1 MFYRDPLGAP
11 YTNTLFSDYLRLVLG
26 KFYNDLQKTGNLAT
40 LSCFRVNFRK
50 KARNFLARDG
60 PGSFDQPDEN
70 NIAFLGES
78 LWLEMGTVLPIAFR
92 NKRMYICINR
102 TPRTSRR
109 SVPEGTL

>member
-50 KARNFLARDG
+50 K
-60 PGSFDQPDEN
+60 SE
-70 NIAFLGES
+70 E
-78 LWLEMGTVLPIAFR
+78 LPR
-92 NKRMYICINR
+92 
-102 TPRTSRR
+102 
-109 SVPEGTL
+109 